1 VPAGGRHLGGE
12 FVLKHAGDLDY
23 VANEWNTPAEDL
35 AAIYHRTGRTGVTA
49 DDISNCMRLG
59 FLGITANRV
68 RAALWSKHVRRNAAE
83 RRGTHRQAYLWIW
96 RRSWPAKCCLATPK
110 TCVRLPRTEA
120 TPGPML
126 NLATGFSAC
135 VRCAQSPLLIQNLQ
149 NYYLG
154 GM

>member
-1 VPAGGRHLGGE
+1 MQRQLVLLAGGRFLGGE

-68 RAALWSKHVRRNAAE
+68 RAVSENHI
-83 RRGTHRQAYLWIW
+83 HRD
-96 RRSWPAKCCLATPK
+96 
-110 TCVRLPRTEA
+110 
-120 TPGPML
+120 
-126 NLATGFSAC
+126 SANGSAH
-135 VRCAQSPLLIQNLQ
+135 R
-149 NYYLG
+149 
-154 GM
+154 